1 MRGEAKCYSALYTV
15 VEALKF
21 HLLKLGIVVQCLSI
35 IIELTAF
42 SQKAQSCFHYLYAL
56 APTKNM
62 IPLENRDANG
72 AAVQLKMLFSFQITL
87 VGQREELGQR
97 YCDTR

>member
-1 MRGEAKCYSALYTV
+1 
-15 VEALKF
+15 
-21 HLLKLGIVVQCLSI
+21 
-35 IIELTAF
+35 
-42 SQKAQSCFHYLYAL
+42 
-56 APTKNM
+56 M

-72 AAVQLKMLFSFQITL
+72 AAVQLKTLFSFQITL